1 MTTGHTMDCRTY
13 PAENLKHMFVDIV
26 QKKRIDAG
34 ERPALRAVFHKVHGA
49 ARGILRMRP
58 GVPEQLRVGLFALRE
73 LPAWVRFSSDIPP
86 RAPDFKSTLGIAV
99 KLFGVDGPKL
109 VGNPTDT
116 TMDLLMQNH
125 DVFFTAT
132 ATDMCEFTQ
141 AGVIDG
147 DYEPYLQAHPTTAAI
162 LGDMAKPVASVLGTP
177 YWSIVPFRLGENRVV
192 KYKLAPAVEDPPLS
206 ETPNDRNYLGKDLV
220 ARLGTAHARFELT
233 VQPQTDPAVMP
244 IDDATTRWEETQSPP
259 IPVADLLLPRQ
270 DITVA
275 GQAEFAENLAFNIWR
290 VPAEHAPLG
299 SIGQARRIAYQASA
313 DQRRTVNGVTLD
325 EPSSPDPAA
334 QPSRELT

>member
-1 MTTGHTMDCRTY
+1 MTSGDIIACGTY

-26 QKKRIDAG
+26 QKRRIDAG
-34 ERPALRAVFHKVHGA
+34 ERPALRTVFHKVHGA

-58 GVPEQLRVGLFALRE
+58 DVPEQLRVGLFALRE

-86 RAPDFKSTLGIAV
+86 RAPDFKSTLGIEV

-109 VGNPTDT
+109 IGNPTDT

-162 LGDMAKPVASVLGTP
+162 LGDMAKPVASVLGTG
-177 YWSIVPFRLGENRVV
+177 YWSIVPFRLGPDHVV
-192 KYKLAPAVEDPPLS
+192 KYRLSPTVEGPPLTT
-206 ETPNDRNYLGKDLV
+206 TPDDRNYLAKEF
-220 ARLGTAHARFELT
+220 ASRLSTDDARFELT
-233 VQPQTDPAVMP
+233 VQLQTDPPAMP
-244 IDDATTRWEETQSPP
+244 IDDATARWDETQSTP

-270 DITVA
+270 DVTAA

-290 VPAEHAPLG
+290 VPAEQAPLG
-299 SIGQARRIAYQASA
+299 SIAQARRLAYEASA
-313 DQRRTVNGVTLD
+313 DQRRTVNAVCLD
-325 EPSSPDPAA
+325 EPSSPGPAA
-334 QPSRELT
+334 PPSRELA